1 MLSGVSPSRTTGPGP
16 ETMEADSKRT
26 LPKAWR
32 WVRLDKV
39 CEVVG
44 GSTPG
49 SGNPDFWNGEIVW
62 VTPADLGRNVG
73 MFVEDGARKITRSG
87 YQSCGT
93 NIVPAGS
100 VVLSSRDAEAMSQS
114 PTATDWP
121 SVDEIMTHET
131 GHLGGAPDRESGIM
145 DPLGGMKTPSWFS
158 PQDIAIFR
166 TNPYFKPVDE

>member
-1 MLSGVSPSRTTGPGP
+1 
-16 ETMEADSKRT
+16 
-26 LPKAWR
+26 
-32 WVRLDKV
+32 
-39 CEVVG
+39 
-44 GSTPG
+44 
-49 SGNPDFWNGEIVW
+49 
-62 VTPADLGRNVG
+62 

-131 GHLGGAPDRESGIM
+131 GHLGGAPDREINSGIM
-145 DPLGGMKTPSWFS
+145 DASTGMKVPDWFMNE
-158 PQDIAIFR
+158 DIAIFR
-166 TNPYFKPVDE
+166 TNTYFNPVDGF